1 MRITSGSCRSAR
13 RSACWNDSVSSPT
26 SRWLTMQPWSGW
38 MISIGSSI
46 VTMCCCRDRFMWSI
60 IAASVVVF
68 PEPVAPVTRTRPR
81 CSSASFRTPFG
92 RLSWSKFGTVRGM
105 TRKANEIAPRWRK
118 ALTRKR
124 GSSSAVY
131 ATSRSPDSWN
141 CCSFAG
147 DTEQTRSSAT
157 SRWLSERAG
166 HSGISPSAP
175 SRRMIGGRCSFRC
188 MSDAP
193 SSTARVRR
201 ALRSIAQRCIGSGR
215 RDLEASVRVRRA
227 FTGAP
232 DQAGRRDRAPARLD
246 AWPSAIAAIRCS
258 VWCVRGAR
266 GARTAASLAATIG
279 ASPGVCPSG
288 QRERAV
294 NPSAQP
300 TEVRILPPPLSR
312 FRSA

>member
-46 VTMCCCRDRFMWSI
+46 VTMCWCRDRFMWSI

-166 HSGISPSAP
+166 HSGISPSVP
-175 SRRMIGGRCSFRC
+175 SRRMIGGRCSFRW

-193 SSTARVRR
+193 SSTARARR

-215 RDLEASVRVRRA
+215 RDLRRLCGCGVHRQRRRRRPGW
-227 FTGAP
+227 TP
-232 DQAGRRDRAPARLD
+232 GRRGDRQSGAAVARAAPGQTPRWRLQSATPRGCAR
-246 AWPSAIAAIRCS
+246 AAK
-258 VWCVRGAR
+258 GN
-266 GARTAASLAATIG
+266 GL
-279 ASPGVCPSG
+279 
-288 QRERAV
+288 
-294 NPSAQP
+294 
-300 TEVRILPPPLSR
+300 
-312 FRSA
+312 